1 MRLLYTIHIA
11 LIKYYYIYGISNFGT
26 YRNETVRLSIAQ
38 ENTCIEVLCAL
49 TESNNKAWN
58 QPAAQQSSRPMS
70 SIVEYWYEAMDGMDI
85 RTFVRSF
92 VVNGPAFR
100 DGSEFMVQQNLLV
113 QYLLPSNSS
122 VNDAILF
129 LKM

>member
-1 MRLLYTIHIA
+1 MTHIVGLKYSETSLYYTYSINQILL
-11 LIKYYYIYGISNFGT
+11 YIYGISNFGT

-85 RTFVRSF
+85 RTFLVRS
-92 VVNGPAFR
+92 
-100 DGSEFMVQQNLLV
+100 SYMVQHSEMGVNSW
-113 QYLLPSNSS
+113 SNR
-122 VNDAILF
+122 IY
-129 LKM
+129 